1 MCGKLARSVVWSTF
15 APLGKVV
22 RPLNRPS
29 PFLLPIDRQ
38 HSAAEPVLIPAV
50 KTAYTLSDTDQ
61 LLAYDLPSNEI
72 REISP
77 ALYESAM
84 KKLRNKQEIQLLDR
98 ISQALHDK
106 TKGFATTEPFHVMA
120 MTLLAKHDAHTPEH
134 EPQTAV
140 SNHRGH
146 FRHRDDRKGG
156 SCRDLRD
163 DPYNN
168 NCLGMCG
175 PKCWCWSIVCDDCC
189 YHKGCY
195 EHDKCCRHKNYS
207 GYCLLPFFHQFG
219 CERYGGYPSCL

>member
-1 MCGKLARSVVWSTF
+1 M
-15 APLGKVV
+15 
-22 RPLNRPS
+22 
-29 PFLLPIDRQ
+29 
-38 HSAAEPVLIPAV
+38 PAV

-77 ALYESAM
+77 VLYESAM

-98 ISQALHDK
+98 VSQALHDK
-106 TKGFATTEPFHVMA
+106 AKGLATTQPFHVMT
-120 MTLLAKHDAHTPEH
+120 MSLLAKHDAHTPEH

-146 FRHRDDRKGG
+146 FRNGDDRKGR

-189 YHKGCY
+189 FHKGCY
-195 EHDKCCRHKNYS
+195 EHDRCCRRNEYS
-207 GYCLLPFFHQFG
+207 GYCLLPFFHQFK
-219 CERYGGYPSCL
+219 CEGYGGYPFCL